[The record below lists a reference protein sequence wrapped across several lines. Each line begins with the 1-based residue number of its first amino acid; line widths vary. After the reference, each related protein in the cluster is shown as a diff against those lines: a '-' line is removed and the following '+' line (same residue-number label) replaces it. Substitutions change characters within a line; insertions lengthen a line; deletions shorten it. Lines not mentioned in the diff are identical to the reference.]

1 MADEREIRLQRLLK
15 LRERGIDPYPN
26 RVERTHTIADV
37 LEHFN
42 EWQGEQGDFT
52 LTGRIRLMR
61 EMGKAAFAQI
71 EDGTGRIQVYFR
83 LDDLGEDRYR
93 AIKLLDL
100 GDFIQVTGFL
110 FRTRTGERTL
120 HVLEYHIL
128 AKGLRPLPE
137 KFHGLEDQELRQRKR
152 YLDLIA
158 NGEEARNI
166 FVTRSRTIS
175 AMRRYLDDHG
185 FIEVETPMLQPLYG

>member
-61 EMGKAAFAQI
+61 SQGGVTFARI
-71 EDGTGRIQVYFR
+71 EDGTGRIQVFFQVNA
-83 LDDLGEDRYR
+83 LGKETYQTLTLRDIGASVQGRG
-93 AIKLLDL
+93 LL
-100 GDFIQVTGFL
+100 
-110 FRTRTGERTL
+110 
-120 HVLEYHIL
+120 
-128 AKGLRPLPE
+128 
-137 KFHGLEDQELRQRKR
+137 
-152 YLDLIA
+152 
-158 NGEEARNI
+158 
-166 FVTRSRTIS
+166 FVTLS
-175 AMRRYLDDHG
+175 
-185 FIEVETPMLQPLYG
+185 

>member
-61 EMGKAAFAQI
+61 DMGKAAFAQI
-71 EDGTGRIQVYFR
+71 EDWTGRIQVYFR
-83 LDDLGEDRYR
+83 INYLGYDAYK
-93 AIKLLDL
+93 ALKLLNI
-100 GDFIQVTGFL
+100 GDFMQVRISL
-110 FRTRTGERTL
+110 F
-120 HVLEYHIL
+120 V
-128 AKGLRPLPE
+128 
-137 KFHGLEDQELRQRKR
+137 
-152 YLDLIA
+152 
-158 NGEEARNI
+158 
-166 FVTRSRTIS
+166 
-175 AMRRYLDDHG
+175 
-185 FIEVETPMLQPLYG
+185 